1 MQGTRMKTEYTILS
15 KNTLSQFP
23 FQQTPERI
31 VPVEP
36 DLLLE
41 MTFSPKLFI
50 IDDISPKVEAFVK
63 HGVEW
68 LDARVDCSPSQPG
81 DDNINV
87 YENFRMPY
95 ISQTYRL
102 TNEDKQFGKLNWLD
116 LEKVELDFSR
126 LADVPLAERLL
137 FKLEEDF
144 SIVIIHNSII
154 DALKPIISDVWVRD
168 V

>member
-1 MQGTRMKTEYTILS
+1 MNSQYYIFSKTKLEY
-15 KNTLSQFP
+15 FP
-23 FQQTPERI
+23 FQQTPKPI

-50 IDDISPKVEAFVK
+50 INDIAEKVENLVR

-68 LDARVDCSPSQPG
+68 LDARIDSSPSQPT
-81 DDNINV
+81 DEQIKV
-87 YENFRMPY
+87 FENFRMPY
-95 ISQTYRL
+95 IHQTYRL
-102 TNEDKQFGKLNWLD
+102 TNEEKQYGKLNWLD
-116 LEKVELDFSR
+116 LNSVDLDFSR
-126 LADVPLAERLL
+126 LDNIPLEERLI

-144 SIVIIHNSII
+144 GYVFIHESVIEL
-154 DALKPIISDVWVRD
+154 LKKHVKDVWVRD

>member
-1 MQGTRMKTEYTILS
+1 MTRKYYILT
-15 KNTLSQFP
+15 KELFKDFP
-23 FQQTPERI
+23 FQQTPKPI

-50 IDDISPKVEAFVK
+50 INDIANKVENLVQ

-68 LDARVDCSPSQPG
+68 LDACVDCSPSQPT
-81 DDNINV
+81 DEQIKV
-87 YENFRMPY
+87 FENFRMPY
-95 ISQTYRL
+95 IHQTYRL
-102 TNEDKQFGKLNWLD
+102 TNEEKQYGKLNWLD
-116 LEKVELDFSR
+116 LNSVDLDFSR
-126 LADVPLAERLL
+126 LNNIPLEERLI

-144 SIVIIHNSII
+144 GYVFIHESVIEL
-154 DALKPIISDVWVRD
+154 LKKHVKDVWVRD

>member
-1 MQGTRMKTEYTILS
+1 MDHYSILS
-15 KNTLSQFP
+15 KRKSSCFP
-23 FQQTPERI
+23 FQQTPKPI

-50 IDDISPKVEAFVK
+50 IGDIADKVEKLVQ

-68 LDARVDCSPSQPG
+68 LDARVDCSPSQPT
-81 DDNINV
+81 DDQIKV
-87 YENFRMPY
+87 FENFRMPY
-95 ISQTYRL
+95 IHQTYRL
-102 TNEDKQFGKLNWLD
+102 TNEEKQYGKLNWLD
-116 LEKVELDFSR
+116 LNSVDLDFSR
-126 LADVPLAERLL
+126 LDNIPLEERLI

-144 SIVIIHNSII
+144 GYVFIHESVIEL
-154 DALKPIISDVWVRD
+154 LKKHVKDVWIRD

>member
-1 MQGTRMKTEYTILS
+1 MNSQYNIFSKTKLEY
-15 KNTLSQFP
+15 FP
-23 FQQTPERI
+23 FQQTPKPI

-50 IDDISPKVEAFVK
+50 INDIAEKVENLVQ

-68 LDARVDCSPSQPG
+68 LDARIDCSPSQPS
-81 DDNINV
+81 DEQIKV
-87 YENFRMPY
+87 FENFRMPY
-95 ISQTYRL
+95 IHQTYRL
-102 TNEDKQFGKLNWLD
+102 TNEEKQYGKLNWLD
-116 LEKVELDFSR
+116 LNSVDLDFSR
-126 LADVPLAERLL
+126 LNNIPLEERLI

-144 SIVIIHNSII
+144 GYVFIHESVIEL
-154 DALKPIISDVWVRD
+154 LKKHVKDVWVRD

>member
-1 MQGTRMKTEYTILS
+1 MINEYKVLS
-15 KNTLSQFP
+15 KAGLNSFP
-23 FQQTPERI
+23 FQQTPKPI

-50 IDDISPKVEAFVK
+50 ISDIAEKVEKLVK

-68 LDARVDCSPSQPG
+68 LDARVECSPSQPT
-81 DDNINV
+81 DDQIKV
-87 YENFRMPY
+87 FENFRMPY
-95 ISQTYRL
+95 IHQTYRL
-102 TNEDKQFGKLNWLD
+102 TDEEKQYGKLNWLD
-116 LEKVELDFSR
+116 LDTVELDFSR
-126 LADVPLAERLL
+126 LENIPLEERLI

-144 SIVIIHNSII
+144 GYVFIHESVIEL
-154 DALKPIISDVWVRD
+154 LKKHVKDVWVRD

>member
-1 MQGTRMKTEYTILS
+1 MKNEYHILS
-15 KNTLSQFP
+15 KTLLSGFI

-31 VPVEP
+31 VPTEP

-50 IDDISPKVEAFVK
+50 INDLSPKVESLVQ

-68 LDARVDCSPSQPG
+68 LDARIDCSPSQPT
-81 DDNINV
+81 DEKIKV
-87 YENFRMPY
+87 FENFRMPY
-95 ISQTYRL
+95 IHQTYRL
-102 TNEDKQFGKLNWLD
+102 TNEEKQYGKLNWLD
-116 LEKVELDFSR
+116 LNSVDLDYSR
-126 LADVPLAERLL
+126 LDNTPLEDRLI

-144 SIVIIHNSII
+144 GYVFIHESVIEL
-154 DALKPIISDVWVRD
+154 LKKHVKDVWVRD